1 MGCAQVAGW
10 SEACREPSTLSDHS
24 DATAPRAAETEHT
37 AAPAEAGTPATET
50 SAVATPAEAADAAPA
65 PRKRRAPSAKA
76 PAIAGDEAKAPA
88 PAKARATRAKTAKAA
103 PAKARA
109 TKAGVAKDAAA
120 EGPSLLDE
128 VSQAE
133 APLPQAEAPLPQAE
147 APAQEA
153 VSEPVADAVQPA
165 PEAAEA
171 AREVEPVAEA
181 PAPTAAEAEAAQE
194 AAEEAASWAA
204 EEPPRTTFSD
214 LGLSEP
220 ILRAVA
226 ETGYLHPTPI
236 QEQAIPIVLMGRD
249 VLGCAQ
255 TGTGKTAGF
264 TLPMLDILAGS
275 RAKARMP
282 RSLIL
287 EPTRELA
294 LQVAEN
300 FVKYGKHLSLTHAL
314 LIGGESMNDQRDVL
328 EKGVDVL
335 IATPGRLLD
344 LFDRGRIL
352 LADCKVLVID
362 EADRMLDMG
371 FIPDVER
378 IVSMLPRMRQTLF
391 FSATMAPEIRRLADA
406 FLQNPR
412 EITVSRPA
420 SVATTITAGVLY
432 VQERDKREALRR
444 LIRREQ
450 VQNALI
456 FCNRKI
462 DVDILYKSLKRHG
475 FSVGALHGDLE
486 QSVRFA
492 TLNRFKAN
500 EIQLLVCSD
509 VAARGLDIGGLSHVF
524 NFDVPFHAEDYVHR
538 IGRTGRAGREGKAYS
553 LAVPEDAKSVAA
565 IERLTGKPIPR
576 MEIAGLEP
584 VTAEEI
590 EEGAKAKRGRGG
602 RAAPGGRDAGG
613 RDAGKGR
620 GRGRDS
626 SRGEAP
632 RRDAP
637 PPRAEEAVRAERP
650 PREDRGPRRD
660 ARPPRDDVRP
670 PRDEARPPR
679 EEARPPRDD
688 RGPRRD
694 TKREEPQSLEA
705 RREEFR
711 RERREDRE
719 AGPSPLGFGDT
730 VPAFMLLSVP
740 KPRRDP
746 GSDAEAA

>member
-1 MGCAQVAGW
+1 MRPVPPGPASRACRGSGAPTAGTPRRR
-10 SEACREPSTLSDHS
+10 AGPRHDREPSTLSDHS
-24 DATAPRAAETEHT
+24 DATDPRAGKPEQS
-37 AAPAEAGTPATET
+37 AAVEGD
-50 SAVATPAEAADAAPA
+50 AASVLDAAPH
-65 PRKRRAPSAKA
+65 PDS
-76 PAIAGDEAKAPA
+76 EAVPV
-88 PAKARATRAKTAKAA
+88 T
-103 PAKARA
+103 
-109 TKAGVAKDAAA
+109 
-120 EGPSLLDE
+120 
-128 VSQAE
+128 AE
-133 APLPQAEAPLPQAE
+133 A
-147 APAQEA
+147 
-153 VSEPVADAVQPA
+153 A
-165 PEAAEA
+165 PEAAAPHEA
-171 AREVEPVAEA
+171 APVEAHDATPDDAAADDDSGDDEAGDDEAEQEESEDDA
-181 PAPTAAEAEAAQE
+181 EEEAEAA
-194 AAEEAASWAA
+194 A
-204 EEPPRTTFSD
+204 EPPRTTFAD

-220 ILRAVA
+220 ILRAVS
-226 ETGYLHPTPI
+226 ESGYLYPTPI
-236 QEQAIPIVLMGRD
+236 QEQAIPVVLMGRD

-300 FVKYGKHLSLTHAL
+300 FVKYGKHLNLTHAL

-412 EITVSRPA
+412 EITVSAPA
-420 SVATTITAGVLY
+420 TVASTIITGLVW
-432 VQERDKREALRR
+432 VRETDKREALRR

-456 FCNRKI
+456 FCNRKV

-486 QSVRFA
+486 QSQRFA
-492 TLNRFKAN
+492 TLNAFKAN
-500 EIQLLVCSD
+500 EIRLLVCSD

-538 IGRTGRAGREGKAYS
+538 IGRTGRAGREGHAFTLS
-553 LAVPEDAKSVAA
+553 APTDAKLLAA

-576 MEIAGLEP
+576 MEIDGLDP

-590 EEGAKAKRGRGG
+590 AEGARAKRGRGG
-602 RAAPGGRDAGG
+602 KVMGGRDAGRGGGRERSG
-613 RDAGKGR
+613 RDG
-620 GRGRDS
+620 GRDGGRE
-626 SRGEAP
+626 RGPRPERAPREAAEAIEAP
-632 RRDAP
+632 REEA
-637 PPRAEEAVRAERP
+637 PRAPRPERGPRPDRGPREARP
-650 PREDRGPRRD
+650 PREDR
-660 ARPPRDDVRP
+660 ARETIRI
-670 PRDEARPPR
+670 PRDESRIPR
-679 EEARPPRDD
+679 EEPRA
-688 RGPRRD
+688 P
-694 TKREEPQSLEA
+694 REEN

-711 RERREDRE
+711 RERREDRD
-719 AGPSPLGFGDT
+719 AGPAVQGFGDA
-730 VPAFMLLSVP
+730 VPAFMLVAVP
-740 KPRRDP
+740 RPRREAQP
-746 GSDAEAA
+746 EANEAEAA